1 MGQYASGPTQAIQ
14 NGDSA
19 EVCVQP
25 GQWSIQQQPAVA
37 TQATITKAAVANT
50 RHVCTGLTVCLAAGA
65 TAQTPI
71 LVNLRDGATG
81 VGTILWSGTLS
92 APANGCASIPIAGLN
107 IPGSVNTAMTLE
119 FAAAPGAAAQVTV
132 SLQGHDVTG
141 G

>member
-25 GQWSIQQQPAVA
+25 GQWSIQQQPALA
-37 TQATITKAAVANT
+37 TQATISRAAVANT
-50 RHVCTGLTVCLAAGA
+50 RHVCTGLTVCVATGA

-71 LVNLRDGATG
+71 IVNLRDDATG
-81 VGTILWSGTLS
+81 AGTILWSGTLS
-92 APANGCASIPIAGLN
+92 APVAGCAAVAIAGFN
-107 IPGSVNTAMTLE
+107 IVGSVNKAMTLE
-119 FAAAPGAAAQVTV
+119 FAGAPVAAAQATV